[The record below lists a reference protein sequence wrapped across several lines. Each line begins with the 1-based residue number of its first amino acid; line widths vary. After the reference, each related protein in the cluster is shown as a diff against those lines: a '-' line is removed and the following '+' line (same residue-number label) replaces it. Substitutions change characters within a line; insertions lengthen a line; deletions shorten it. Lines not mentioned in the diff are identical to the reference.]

1 MPSNFT
7 RPTLGELIDRAQTD
21 IEGALQGV
29 NARLRRTVEFVFSR
43 AMAGLT
49 HGLHGHLA
57 FIAEQ
62 ILPDQAAELFLVR
75 WAELFSVPRKEGVKA
90 QGPLLV
96 TGTGDT
102 VPAGTVFIRPQDGA
116 EYTVDATVG
125 PISGSEPVQLT
136 ALLVGSDFNE
146 SAGASFSLEAPISG
160 ISSIAV
166 VDTGGITLGANL
178 ETLPEL
184 LVRFLAVIQK
194 APLGGAPG
202 DHELFA
208 LEVPGVTRAFEFAGV
223 DGVGNPGIGKVSLT
237 FVRDNDTPTIIP
249 DAAEV
254 QQVQDELN
262 KRSPAEAIVFPP
274 DPIDFDFTVELSPNT
289 PEVQAAVDIEVADL
303 IAREGEPGEPILFS
317 HLNEAV
323 SGAAG
328 EADHNITFPVGD
340 VLHDFGEIPVFG
352 ISTYLPLP

>member
-7 RPTLGELIDRAQTD
+7 RPTLAELIDRAQTD

-29 NARLRRTVEFVFSR
+29 NARLRRTVEFVFAR

-75 WAELFSVPRKEGVKA
+75 WAELFGVPRKEGVKA

-96 TGTGDT
+96 TGTGGT
-102 VPAGTVFIRPQDGA
+102 VPAGTIFIRPQDDA
-116 EYTVDATVG
+116 EYIVDAEVG

-136 ALLVGSDFNE
+136 ASLVGSDFNE
-146 SAGASFSLEAPISG
+146 VAGASFSLEAPISG
-160 ISSIAV
+160 INSVAI

-184 LVRFLAVIQK
+184 LVRLLARIQK

-202 DHELFA
+202 DHEQFA
-208 LEVPGVTRAFEFAGV
+208 LEVAGVTRAFEFAGV
-223 DGVGNPGIGKVSLT
+223 DGVGNPGIGKVAVT
-237 FVRDNDTPTIIP
+237 FVRDNDTPSIIP
-249 DAAEV
+249 DAGEV
-254 QQVQDELN
+254 QQVQDKLDE
-262 KRSPAEAIVFPP
+262 RSPAE
-274 DPIDFDFTVELSPNT
+274 PIAFAPTGVDFDFTVELSPNS

-303 IAREGEPGEPILFS
+303 LAREGEPGQPILFS

-328 EADHNITFPVGD
+328 EGDHNITLTVGVMLQ
-340 VLHDFGEIPVFG
+340 VLA
-352 ISTYLPLP
+352 